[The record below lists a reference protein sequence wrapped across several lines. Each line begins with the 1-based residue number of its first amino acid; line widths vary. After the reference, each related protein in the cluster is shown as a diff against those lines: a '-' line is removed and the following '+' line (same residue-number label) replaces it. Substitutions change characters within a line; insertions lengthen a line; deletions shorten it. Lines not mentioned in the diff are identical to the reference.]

1 VGLIEGEWP
10 SRAPGNIF
18 YPAFLLKGLGWPD
31 ARARLGGERAAFQDL
46 LTLAGERVAV
56 STFELENDA
65 IVSPSIFLEDLESAH
80 LSVTRV
86 LTGTQG
92 RIFVHE
98 ALSEDPIA
106 PTAVT
111 GAAAGWLALRRERR
125 DVNDAVFHGAAGPY
139 RPSAYAVS
147 GLERYGDCP
156 FRFFA
161 ETVLELEEEPEDEPT
176 RSPKARGKFVHR
188 VFQAFFEAWGRR
200 ALTPQNLDDARAV
213 FAEVVEPLLA
223 QLPAADAAV
232 ERATLLGSAAAE
244 GLGDSV
250 CRVEAERPA
259 PVIDRLLEYRLS
271 GEFDIEGDGGVR
283 QVALRGIADRID
295 LLEDGTFRV
304 IDYKLGRAPDPGRA
318 LQLPIY
324 AVCAGQELASRRDK
338 DWKLAEAGYIAFGG
352 PKRFVPMASQ
362 RADRE
367 AVIHEA
373 QVRVIQAVDG
383 MARGEFPPRPA
394 ALSMCN
400 SCPYSGVCRKDYV
413 GDT

>member
-1 VGLIEGEWP
+1 MKIKKIQVTVTSGKSYGHVPGHHYHDVEVSIERKPNGRWMVDILETW
-10 SRAPGNIF
+10 GNNQGYDEEQGKRQVI
-18 YPAFLLKGLGWPD
+18 GRD
-31 ARARLGGERAAFQDL
+31 A
-46 LTLAGERVAV
+46 TL
-56 STFELENDA
+56 
-65 IVSPSIFLEDLESAH
+65 
-80 LSVTRV
+80 
-86 LTGTQG
+86 
-92 RIFVHE
+92 
-98 ALSEDPIA
+98 
-106 PTAVT
+106 
-111 GAAAGWLALRRERR
+111 
-125 DVNDAVFHGAAGPY
+125 
-139 RPSAYAVS
+139 
-147 GLERYGDCP
+147 
-156 FRFFA
+156 
-161 ETVLELEEEPEDEPT
+161 
-176 RSPKARGKFVHR
+176 
-188 VFQAFFEAWGRR
+188 
-200 ALTPQNLDDARAV
+200 
-213 FAEVVEPLLA
+213 
-223 QLPAADAAV
+223 DAAV

-259 PVIDRLLEYRLS
+259 LVIDRLLEYRLS
-271 GEFDIEGDGGVR
+271 GEFDIEGDAGVR

-324 AVCAGQELASRRDK
+324 AVCAGQELASRHDK
-338 DWKLAEAGYIAFGG
+338 DWELAEAGYIAFGG

-362 RADRE
+362 RADRD

-373 QVRVIQAVDG
+373 QVRVIRAVDG